1 MAAAMRVID
10 GDGHVMENAEGISAY
25 LPSPYREAGPFTW
38 FDLVAPIDHLHV
50 MRGQMPPGAFRQD
63 VGPADWRAFLDDVGI
78 ERTVLYPS
86 KFLAY
91 GKIVDRDAAIA
102 VTRAYND
109 WLYHTYLQA
118 DRRFHG
124 MALIPMQEPPAAV
137 AELRRAVTELGM
149 CGAML
154 PATGLSENLGAKA
167 YWPVYEEADRLGC
180 CLAVH
185 GGCHDGLGMDNL
197 NVFPAVHALGHAFAV
212 TIGFSAI
219 IANGV
224 LDRFPNTRFA
234 FLEGGVAWLL
244 LAIERL
250 SGSWRAFRPYNPRGE
265 LLTLPAERSVGDYIL
280 GLIEA
285 GRLFVGCEGDE
296 SALPYV
302 VQAAGSASLLYSS
315 DFPHE
320 VNNATCKEELEELRD
335 SSGFSA
341 TDVEAILYRNAE
353 RFYRFPSRVAQ
364 PVG

>member
-1 MAAAMRVID
+1 
-10 GDGHVMENAEGISAY
+10 
-25 LPSPYREAGPFTW
+25 
-38 FDLVAPIDHLHV
+38 
-50 MRGQMPPGAFRQD
+50 
-63 VGPADWRAFLDDVGI
+63 
-78 ERTVLYPS
+78 
-86 KFLAY
+86 
-91 GKIVDRDAAIA
+91 
-102 VTRAYND
+102 VTQAYND